1 MPARTRLLSVFVA
14 LVALV
19 AACAP
24 STAPSTSSS
33 NTTERAPTKKVVTVA
48 DSYEPKAITETF
60 LAGHQ
65 TTGNNVRPI
74 FQDNLFYNPQF
85 GVYEPQLAVEI
96 PSIEKGTWKVN
107 PDGTM
112 ETIWKLRPNV
122 KWHDGQPFTSDDL
135 VFTYD
140 VSRDTEI
147 AGPITAAGRLM
158 DSVAA
163 PDPLTFIIHWNAP
176 FVTAAITGV
185 GDLLPRH
192 LVGDLYA
199 KDKESLGNSPLFS
212 TEFVGLGPYR
222 MVRWEQGAL
231 VEAARFDDYYRGRPP
246 LDTIVMRFV
255 SDPNALVANILSGTV
270 DAVLSGASGTS
281 INLDQAVDVKHRWE
295 GTGNQVLTSQTDSA
309 IWAFGQYQ
317 AEYSVPKDVM
327 NNLQVRQALLHAID
341 RPALA
346 EVLTAGLSPVADSYV
361 PPADPRYPEME
372 PFIAKFPYDTARA
385 QQLLGQAGWN
395 RGADGVF
402 TRASDGQRLEL
413 DFWVRGG
420 ATEKAASIIADNWN
434 RVGIATTPYVI
445 PAARRTDREYEVK
458 RPGFLCCIRA
468 GPTFEGG
475 TEATVRAIPTA
486 ATNWQG
492 LNYGGYVNPKA
503 DALVERLTQ
512 TLDPRAR
519 LPIAQQLVQEYT
531 SDVALMPLWWEVFP
545 MLMLQ
550 GVKGPR
556 PNFVLP
562 LANIFEWDKT

>member
-1 MPARTRLLSVFVA
+1 
-14 LVALV
+14 
-19 AACAP
+19 
-24 STAPSTSSS
+24 
-33 NTTERAPTKKVVTVA
+33 
-48 DSYEPKAITETF
+48 
-60 LAGHQ
+60 
-65 TTGNNVRPI
+65 
-74 FQDNLFYNPQF
+74 
-85 GVYEPQLAVEI
+85 
-96 PSIEKGTWKVN
+96 
-107 PDGTM
+107 
-112 ETIWKLRPNV
+112 
-122 KWHDGQPFTSDDL
+122 
-135 VFTYD
+135 
-140 VSRDTEI
+140 
-147 AGPITAAGRLM
+147 
-158 DSVAA
+158 
-163 PDPLTFIIHWNAP
+163 
-176 FVTAAITGV
+176 
-185 GDLLPRH
+185 
-192 LVGDLYA
+192 
-199 KDKESLGNSPLFS
+199 
-212 TEFVGLGPYR
+212 